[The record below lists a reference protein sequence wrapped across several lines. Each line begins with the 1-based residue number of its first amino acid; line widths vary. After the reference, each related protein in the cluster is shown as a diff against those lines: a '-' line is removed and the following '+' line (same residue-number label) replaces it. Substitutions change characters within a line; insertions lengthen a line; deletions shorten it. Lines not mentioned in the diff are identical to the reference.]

1 MDGDAGEA
9 WLDAAALG
17 PADVDEDALAAAMAE
32 DELGGMTPE
41 ELAHLE
47 AGLLL
52 GNDSTDIDDEDLEQ

>member
-1 MDGDAGEA
+1 
-9 WLDAAALG
+9 
-17 PADVDEDALAAAMAE
+17 MAE

-41 ELAHLE
+41 ELAQLE